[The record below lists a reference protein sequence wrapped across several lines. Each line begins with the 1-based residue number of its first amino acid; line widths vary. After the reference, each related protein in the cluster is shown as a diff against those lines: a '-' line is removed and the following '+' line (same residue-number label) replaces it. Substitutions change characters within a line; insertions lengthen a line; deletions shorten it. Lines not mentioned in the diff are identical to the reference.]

1 MCLGVKVRAGFFRQV
16 KELNP
21 VPYKSTCNNLS
32 DFLHC
37 QNAIFVLFILLVVL
51 QKGEANKE
59 VKALL
64 LSVRKG
70 TSQVGNKS
78 PDES

>member
-1 MCLGVKVRAGFFRQV
+1 MCLGMKVRAGFFRQV

-21 VPYKSTCNNLS
+21 VPYKSTCNNPS

-37 QNAIFVLFILLVVL
+37 QNAMFVLFILLVVL

-59 VKALL
+59 VKAVL
-64 LSVRKG
+64 LSVRTV

>member
-1 MCLGVKVRAGFFRQV
+1 ML
-16 KELNP
+16 
-21 VPYKSTCNNLS
+21 
-32 DFLHC
+32 
-37 QNAIFVLFILLVVL
+37 VLFLLLVVL

-59 VKALL
+59 IKALL
-64 LSVRKG
+64 LSVRKV

>member
-1 MCLGVKVRAGFFRQV
+1 M

-21 VPYKSTCNNLS
+21 VPYRSLRNNPS

-37 QNAIFVLFILLVVL
+37 QNAMFVLFILLVVL

-64 LSVRKG
+64 LSVREV

>member
-1 MCLGVKVRAGFFRQV
+1 MCLGMKVRAGFFKQV

-21 VPYKSTCNNLS
+21 VPYKSTCNNSS

-37 QNAIFVLFILLVVL
+37 QNAMFVLFVLLVVL

-64 LSVRKG
+64 LSVRKV
-70 TSQVGNKS
+70 TSQVGSKS

>member
-1 MCLGVKVRAGFFRQV
+1 M
-16 KELNP
+16 
-21 VPYKSTCNNLS
+21 
-32 DFLHC
+32 
-37 QNAIFVLFILLVVL
+37 FVLFILLVVL
-51 QKGEANKE
+51 QKGEASKE

-64 LSVRKG
+64 LSVRKV